1 MSKILNYFTKGEIIL
16 WLCSVI
22 GIVAS
27 FLIFDRESYSTLI
40 ISIIATTALI
50 FNAKGNPLGQG
61 LMIIFCVFYGVV
73 SCSVRYY
80 GEMLTY
86 LGMSLPMAVISLISW
101 LRNPFQKGKA
111 EVKVNYLKRKDYM
124 QLVVLTVLVTVAFY
138 FILKYFNTANLL
150 VSTVSVATSFSA
162 VFLVAKRCPYY
173 AIGYALNDI
182 VLIILWSMVLSEN
195 IKYISIITCFVVFL
209 VNDTY
214 AFINWSRIKKRQAE
228 FVKSI

>member
-40 ISIIATTALI
+40 ISIIGTTALI

-61 LMIIFCVFYGVV
+61 LMIFFCVFYGVV

-138 FILKYFNTANLL
+138 FILKYFAPL
-150 VSTVSVATSFSA
+150 
-162 VFLVAKRCPYY
+162 K
-173 AIGYALNDI
+173 
-182 VLIILWSMVLSEN
+182 
-195 IKYISIITCFVVFL
+195 
-209 VNDTY
+209 
-214 AFINWSRIKKRQAE
+214 SRLRRNA
-228 FVKSI
+228 